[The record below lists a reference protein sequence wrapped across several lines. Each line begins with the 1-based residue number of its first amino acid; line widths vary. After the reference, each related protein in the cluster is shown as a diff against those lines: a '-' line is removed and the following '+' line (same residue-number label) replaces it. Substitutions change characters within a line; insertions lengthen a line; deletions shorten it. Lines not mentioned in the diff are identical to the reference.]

1 MTSKR
6 TLGLSSNS
14 SHKEKEEEKLRIIGN
29 TVGKRGKWRIGVVM
43 LMGQSQYIEDKEL
56 NVTLTNQKFWLM
68 TIIPSTFY
76 IL

>member
-1 MTSKR
+1 
-6 TLGLSSNS
+6 
-14 SHKEKEEEKLRIIGN
+14 
-29 TVGKRGKWRIGVVM
+29 M